1 MLFRSTA
8 RSTALNSAQLEE
20 LRRQDAR
27 KALERECRALRRQFT
42 LLDKHHSELRVDHEL
57 QCQRLDSL
65 VLQSSALLTLITR
78 PVKAGASVE
87 RQCTPMPSFNQNN
100 TGLEEEQTIERAA
113 LLRRNAELEL
123 QLETVSTQFMRLVAD
138 YEDVRGKLED
148 LKCAVASAT
157 TIEELGEWVSL

>member
-113 LLRRNAELEL
+113 LLRRVGVRAREAR
-123 QLETVSTQFMRLVAD
+123 Q
-138 YEDVRGKLED
+138 EDEDGGRRAAVQGGRRDEDGEAAARG
-148 LKCAVASAT
+148 
-157 TIEELGEWVSL
+157 